1 MPRTRKDC
9 LLCGKKNLCKLSNH
23 LADIH
28 HLSSEERR
36 IYLSDAKSFCAD
48 KEDYSIMHRSKRAT
62 MNNYDEG
69 VSSSS
74 QNGDI
79 FESDD
84 EKEHSSE
91 EESSSEENENSEE
104 NDSKEESEEHES
116 SEDGEDYDP
125 WQTLIHEAKLQLLDK
140 FQENVECL
148 NNEGFSEVEAKRQSF
163 SEVLPKLTKE
173 LEDIYVERLL
183 WMSHMRKDPIHKKIM
198 QTRDNLVDVD
208 FLDRE
213 EALYSAVEKR
223 KFLFKRLL
231 EKRQHY
237 SDDESDTIE

>member
-1 MPRTRKDC
+1 M
-9 LLCGKKNLCKLSNH
+9 
-23 LADIH
+23 
-28 HLSSEERR
+28 SS
-36 IYLSDAKSFCAD
+36 CAD
-48 KEDYSIMHRSKRAT
+48 EQDYSIMHRSKRAR
-62 MNNYDEG
+62 MDNYDEG

-79 FESDD
+79 FDSDD

-91 EESSSEENENSEE
+91 EESNSEENENSEGG
-104 NDSKEESEEHES
+104 DSKEESEEHES

-140 FQENVECL
+140 FQENVESL

-183 WMSHMRKDPIHKKIM
+183 WMSHMRKV
-198 QTRDNLVDVD
+198 QFTR
-208 FLDRE
+208 R
-213 EALYSAVEKR
+213 SC
-223 KFLFKRLL
+223 
-231 EKRQHY
+231 RQ
-237 SDDESDTIE
+237 EII

>member
-1 MPRTRKDC
+1 MD
-9 LLCGKKNLCKLSNH
+9 
-23 LADIH
+23 
-28 HLSSEERR
+28 
-36 IYLSDAKSFCAD
+36 
-48 KEDYSIMHRSKRAT
+48 
-62 MNNYDEG
+62 NYDEG

-79 FESDD
+79 FDSND

-91 EESSSEENENSEE
+91 ESNSEENENSEE
-104 NDSKEESEEHES
+104 GDSKEESEEHES

-198 QTRDNLVDVD
+198 QTRDNLIDVD

-223 KFLFKRLL
+223 SFF
-231 EKRQHY
+231 
-237 SDDESDTIE
+237 SNAF

>member
-1 MPRTRKDC
+1 M
-9 LLCGKKNLCKLSNH
+9 
-23 LADIH
+23 
-28 HLSSEERR
+28 SS
-36 IYLSDAKSFCAD
+36 CAD
-48 KEDYSIMHRSKRAT
+48 EQDYSIMHRSKRAR
-62 MNNYDEG
+62 MDNYDEG

-79 FESDD
+79 FDSDD

-91 EESSSEENENSEE
+91 EESNSEENENSEE
-104 NDSKEESEEHES
+104 GDSKEESEEPES

-163 SEVLPKLTKE
+163 SEVLPNLTKE

-198 QTRDNLVDVD
+198 QTRENLIDVD

-237 SDDESDTIE
+237 SDDESDINE

>member
-1 MPRTRKDC
+1 MD
-9 LLCGKKNLCKLSNH
+9 
-23 LADIH
+23 
-28 HLSSEERR
+28 
-36 IYLSDAKSFCAD
+36 
-48 KEDYSIMHRSKRAT
+48 
-62 MNNYDEG
+62 NYDEG

-79 FESDD
+79 FDSDD

-91 EESSSEENENSEE
+91 EESNSVENENSEE
-104 NDSKEESEEHES
+104 GDNKEESEEHES

-163 SEVLPKLTKE
+163 SEVLPNLTKE

-198 QTRDNLVDVD
+198 QTRDNLIDVD

-213 EALYSAVEKR
+213 EALFSAVEKR

-237 SDDESDTIE
+237 SDDESDINE

>member
-1 MPRTRKDC
+1 MQIIK
-9 LLCGKKNLCKLSNH
+9 S

-28 HLSSEERR
+28 RLSSEERR
-36 IYLSDAKSFCAD
+36 IYLSDAMSSCAD
-48 KEDYSIMHRSKRAT
+48 EQDYNIMHRSKRAR
-62 MNNYDEG
+62 MDNYDEG

-79 FESDD
+79 FDSDD

-91 EESSSEENENSEE
+91 EESNSEENENSEE
-104 NDSKEESEEHES
+104 GDSKEESEEHES

-163 SEVLPKLTKE
+163 SEVLPNLTKE

-198 QTRDNLVDVD
+198 QTRENLIDVD

-237 SDDESDTIE
+237 SDDESDINE

>member
-1 MPRTRKDC
+1 
-9 LLCGKKNLCKLSNH
+9 

-36 IYLSDAKSFCAD
+36 IYLSNAKSFCAD
-48 KEDYSIMHRSKRAT
+48 KDDYSIMHRSKRAR
-62 MNNYDEG
+62 MDNYDEG
-69 VSSSS
+69 VSSST
-74 QNGDI
+74 QNGNI

-84 EKEHSSE
+84 EKEKEHSSE
-91 EESSSEENENSEE
+91 EESNSEENENSEE
-104 NDSKEESEEHES
+104 DDSKEESEDGEHES

-163 SEVLPKLTKE
+163 SELLPKLTKE

-183 WMSHMRKDPIHKKIM
+183 WMSHMKKDPIHKKIM
-198 QTRDNLVDVD
+198 QTRDNLIDVD

-223 KFLFKRLL
+223 KFLFKSLL

-237 SDDESDTIE
+237 SDDESDINE

>member
-1 MPRTRKDC
+1 MR
-9 LLCGKKNLCKLSNH
+9 KKNLCKLSNH
-23 LADIH
+23 LADIPR
-28 HLSSEERR
+28 LSSEERR
-36 IYLSDAKSFCAD
+36 IYLSDAMSSCAD
-48 KEDYSIMHRSKRAT
+48 EQDYSIMHRSKRAR
-62 MNNYDEG
+62 MDNYDEG

-79 FESDD
+79 FDSDD

-91 EESSSEENENSEE
+91 EESNSVENENSEE
-104 NDSKEESEEHES
+104 GDSKEESEEHES
-116 SEDGEDYDP
+116 SEDGENYDP

-163 SEVLPKLTKE
+163 SEVLPNLTKE

-198 QTRDNLVDVD
+198 QTRDNLIDVD

-237 SDDESDTIE
+237 SDDESDINE